1 MKSHL
6 PLALLALLACEG
18 PFVPPP
24 LGPPPPPTVAS
35 VQLAPDSATI
45 VAGDTLPLIVTL
57 RDSSGAALTGR
68 TVAWQ
73 SADARVAIVSSGGV
87 VLGID
92 AGATTVRATANG
104 HADSVTV
111 FVTPI
116 VYTTISAGAAHTCA
130 TASNQHLYC
139 WGDNAS
145 GQTGTGTGDLQEPT
159 PRLIADPAPYSTV
172 VAGGDHTCGLTAGG
186 GVACWGK
193 NDQGQL
199 GRGGAPGTP
208 SLPAPVATPL
218 RFTALAAGASH
229 TCGLTADG
237 GTYCWGLDFAGQL
250 GDGGTTFRDTPRR
263 AISDVAF
270 ATLVAGANHTC
281 ALAAGGGAYCW
292 GANALGQLG
301 DSTRANRGTPVP
313 VAGGLSFARL
323 SAGGAH
329 TCALTAAGA
338 AYCWGGNI
346 AGQLGTG
353 TADSLEVTPQPV
365 TGGLS
370 FRVIAAGGAHTCGLT
385 ADSLAYCWGND
396 SDGELG
402 DSAMTTQP
410 IATPVLVRGGLRFAD
425 LRAGASHTCGITGT
439 RLVYCWGSGLQG
451 QLGQLFPHSSAVP
464 LRVAGQP

>member
-1 MKSHL
+1 MASHARPRIAIRFRLGPRMKSHL

-45 VAGDTLPLIVTL
+45 VAGDTLALIVTL

-68 TVAWQ
+68 TVAG
-73 SADARVAIVSSGGV
+73 R
-87 VLGID
+87 
-92 AGATTVRATANG
+92 
-104 HADSVTV
+104 
-111 FVTPI
+111 
-116 VYTTISAGAAHTCA
+116 
-130 TASNQHLYC
+130 
-139 WGDNAS
+139 
-145 GQTGTGTGDLQEPT
+145 
-159 PRLIADPAPYSTV
+159 
-172 VAGGDHTCGLTAGG
+172 GL
-186 GVACWGK
+186 ACWGK
-193 NDQGQL
+193 THQGQL

-329 TCALTAAGA
+329 ACALTAAGA
-338 AYCWGGNI
+338 AYGWGGNI

-353 TADSLEVTPQPV
+353 TADPLEATPQPV

-370 FRVIAAGGAHTCGLT
+370 FRGIATGGAHTCRLT

-425 LRAGASHTCGITGT
+425 LHAGASHTCGITGT
-439 RLVYCWGSGLQG
+439 RLVYCWGSGRQG
-451 QLGQLFPHSSAVP
+451 QLGQLFPHSRAVP

>member
-1 MKSHL
+1 MASHARPRIAIRFRLGPRMKSHL

-45 VAGDTLPLIVTL
+45 VAGDTLALIVTL

-87 VLGID
+87 VLGLD
-92 AGATTVRATANG
+92 AGATTVRATATGN
-104 HADSVTV
+104 ADSVTV

-116 VYTTISAGAAHTCA
+116 VYTTISTGAAHTCA

-218 RFTALAAGASH
+218 RFTALAAGA
-229 TCGLTADG
+229 
-237 GTYCWGLDFAGQL
+237 
-250 GDGGTTFRDTPRR
+250 
-263 AISDVAF
+263 
-270 ATLVAGANHTC
+270 
-281 ALAAGGGAYCW
+281 
-292 GANALGQLG
+292 
-301 DSTRANRGTPVP
+301 
-313 VAGGLSFARL
+313 
-323 SAGGAH
+323 AH

-439 RLVYCWGSGLQG
+439 RLVYCWGSGRQG
-451 QLGQLFPHSSAVP
+451 QLGQLFPHSRAVP